1 MQKPG
6 GFGESSC
13 GLHGLPG
20 FLLGFCASE
29 PRLLQR
35 LLGLPV
41 LPCHCQLPVFFTEG
55 KESTFHEPFHSQN
68 HLGLMREVR
77 LSIMMTSCSFKVKL
91 TSCLS
96 VPVRSRSLPLCG
108 RSHNTVLACFHV
120 YLQIQWWFLCF
131 CFSERSTRRS
141 LTNTCEFNIYLLLSL
156 RGKHYRAQTRQT
168 CQTIAVGRV
177 MILNMWGG
185 VLHPRCP
192 CWLVSSCDHCSSL
205 LMQVLHFWQMT

>member
-185 VLHPRCP
+185 FYILDAHVGWFH
-192 CWLVSSCDHCSSL
+192 LVITVPL
-205 LMQVLHFWQMT
+205 Y